1 MINKHEKEIN
11 KIIEIGKNGICETD
25 NLYYFLPNFPSLT
38 GQELLFS
45 NFDFFE
51 LSLDNIEYLIK
62 GLHYIELEHRKET
75 ENEFGFG
82 SPSKTSSLIYRVGR
96 KDSERGQRLREWI
109 ANNGGNYYIRKI

>member
-1 MINKHEKEIN
+1 MINKHEKEIK
-11 KIIEIGKNGICETD
+11 KIIEIGKNGICGTS
-25 NLYYFLPNFPSLT
+25 NLYYFLPGSPNLK

-51 LSLDNIEYLIK
+51 LSLDDTEYLIK
-62 GLHYIELEHRKET
+62 GLHYIELEYRKET

-82 SPSKTSSLIYRVGR
+82 SPSKTYNLIRRISR

>member
-1 MINKHEKEIN
+1 M
-11 KIIEIGKNGICETD
+11 
-25 NLYYFLPNFPSLT
+25 PNFPSLT

-45 NFDFFE
+45 NFDFSK

-62 GLHYIELEHRKET
+62 GLYYIELEYRKET

-82 SPSKTSSLIYRVGR
+82 SPSKTISFIHRIGR

-109 ANNGGNYYIRKI
+109 ANNGGNYYIGKKEK